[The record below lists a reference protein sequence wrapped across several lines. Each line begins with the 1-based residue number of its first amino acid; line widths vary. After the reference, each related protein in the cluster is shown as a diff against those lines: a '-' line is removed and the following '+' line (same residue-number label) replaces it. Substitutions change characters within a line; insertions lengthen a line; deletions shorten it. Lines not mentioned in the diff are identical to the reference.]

1 MSHFA
6 THGLI
11 EMFKIGWPYLW
22 VVWPFLTYAMTK
34 DGKPELVV
42 ALTALAIVGVWFFQ
56 SDHAWLSSGFV
67 AGALAYAAP
76 AWIGAWIGVRHAR
89 NHARAAGLRAAA
101 QPTTESILAER
112 APTVSPRRRGL
123 SR

>member
-11 EMFKIGWPYLW
+11 EMFKIGWPSLW

-34 DGKPELVV
+34 DGKPELAF
-42 ALTALAIVGVWFFQ
+42 ALTALAIVGIWFLQ
-56 SDHAWLSSGFV
+56 ADPAWLSRGFV

-76 AWIGAWIGVRHAR
+76 AWIGARLGAR
-89 NHARAAGLRAAA
+89 RARRGALAAGRRAAA
-101 QPTTESILAER
+101 RATVDSILAIR

-123 SR
+123 FS